1 LHCRA
6 EESRA
11 KGRRKRVELK
21 WTEKKS
27 RRGHEINTIKARY
40 DHRKVVS
47 EKRRGEKRRLKQRRE
62 EERRG
67 LEIKHNSSHIRL
79 RRR

>member
-27 RRGHEINTIKARY
+27 RRGHEINTIEA
-40 DHRKVVS
+40 RKVVS